1 MTENKTIDA
10 TSTRGRRWFPIR
22 GQVGTITS
30 VLLGIACI
38 VVVFGLWWFVTAG
51 ETPEE
56 RIVSPFAL
64 PSPTE
69 AQESFQSLWFERA
82 LTRNI
87 FVTLKRVAPRFLL
100 ATLVGVPL
108 GVLAGCFP
116 PVRAFLTPLILFG
129 RNVPL
134 AALIPLTLFL
144 FGIGETQKVLFIF
157 LTCVAFIIADVATS
171 LERISQDYLDT
182 AYTLGSNRWQLIT
195 KVMVPLAMPSILDS
209 LRLLFGLAFG
219 YIMLAETIKSADE
232 AGGIGYLIG
241 VSQKRNSVEL
251 RAHIFLIILIIP
263 LVAFAIDRLLFL
275 AQRGLFPHKY
285 GGNGWLLQIVRMA
298 SSGWG
303 DLKSAFIKPK
313 PPFDQ
318 LLPAGSVQDR
328 SGESSEIRPP
338 QRGDGPQE
346 WRP

>member
-1 MTENKTIDA
+1 MAENETIDA
-10 TSTRGRRWFPIR
+10 KSARGRPWFPIR
-22 GQVGTITS
+22 GEVGTIES
-30 VLLGIACI
+30 VILGVACI
-38 VVVFGLWWFVTAG
+38 GVVFGLWWFVTSGA
-51 ETPEE
+51 TAEE

-64 PSPTE
+64 PSPSE
-69 AQESFQSLWFERA
+69 AKESFHSLWFERA

-87 FVTLKRVAPRFLL
+87 FVTLKRVASGFLL
-100 ATLVGVPL
+100 ATVVGVPL
-108 GVLAGCFP
+108 GVLAGSFP

-144 FGIGETQKVLFIF
+144 FGIGDTQKVLFIF
-157 LTCVAFIIADVATS
+157 LTCVAFIIADVTTS
-171 LERISQDYLDT
+171 LQRISQDYLDT

-263 LVAFAIDRLLFL
+263 VVAFAIDRLLFL

-285 GGNGWLLQIVRMA
+285 GGNGWLLQIVRMV
-298 SSGWG
+298 SHGWG
-303 DLKSAFIKPK
+303 DLKSVFFKPK

-318 LLPAGSVQDR
+318 LLTAGSTDAIPD
-328 SGESSEIRPP
+328 GSSTVRPP

>member
-1 MTENKTIDA
+1 MADYESTESKTPA
-10 TSTRGRRWFPIR
+10 RHVWFPIR
-22 GQVGTITS
+22 GQVGTVAS
-30 VLLGIACI
+30 VLLGIAC
-38 VVVFGLWWFVTAG
+38 VLVVFGLWWFVTWG
-51 ETPEE
+51 ENSED
-56 RIVSPFAL
+56 RIVSAFAL
-64 PSPTE
+64 PSPAE
-69 AQESFQSLWFERA
+69 ARDSFHSLWFERA

-87 FVTLKRVAPRFLL
+87 VVTLQRVAGGFML

-108 GVLAGCFP
+108 GILAGCFP
-116 PVRAFLTPLILFG
+116 TARAFLTPLILFG

-157 LTCVAFIIADVATS
+157 LTCVAFILADVATS

-182 AYTLGSNRWQLIT
+182 AYTLGANRWQLIT

-219 YIMLAETIKSADE
+219 YIMLAETIKSADD

-241 VSQKRNSVEL
+241 VSQRRNSIEM

-263 LVAFAIDRLLFL
+263 VVAFAIDRLLFM

-285 GGNGWLLQIVRMA
+285 GGNGWLLQIVRMV
-298 SSGWG
+298 SHRWG
-303 DLKSAFIKPK
+303 DLKSLVFKPT

-318 LLPAGSVQDR
+318 LLPVSANDSDSADGSSV
-328 SGESSEIRPP
+328 RPP
-338 QRGDGPQE
+338 KRGDGPQE
-346 WRP
+346 WQP

>member
-1 MTENKTIDA
+1 MANNESTETKMSN
-10 TSTRGRRWFPIR
+10 RRVWFPIR
-22 GQVGTITS
+22 GQVGTLTS
-30 VLLGIACI
+30 VLLGIACVL
-38 VVVFGLWWFVTAG
+38 VVLCLWWFVTSG
-51 ETPEE
+51 ELPED

-64 PSPTE
+64 PSPAE
-69 AQESFQSLWFERA
+69 AKASFESLWFERA

-87 FVTLKRVAPRFLL
+87 FVTLKRVAGGFLL
-100 ATLVGVPL
+100 ATLVGVPV

-144 FGIGETQKVLFIF
+144 FGIGESQKVLFIF
-157 LTCVAFIIADVATS
+157 LTCVAFIVADVATS
-171 LERISQDYLDT
+171 LQRISQDYLDT

-219 YIMLAETIKSADE
+219 YIMLAETIKSADD

-241 VSQKRNSVEL
+241 VSQRRNSIEL

-263 LVAFAIDRLLFL
+263 VVAFVIDRLLFL

-285 GGNGWLLQIVRMA
+285 GGNGWLLQIVRWLA
-298 SSGWG
+298 HRWG
-303 DLKSAFIKPK
+303 DCKSLILKPT

-318 LLPAGSVQDR
+318 LLSASANDANPLEASSV
-328 SGESSEIRPP
+328 RPP
-338 QRGDGPQE
+338 QRGDGPSE